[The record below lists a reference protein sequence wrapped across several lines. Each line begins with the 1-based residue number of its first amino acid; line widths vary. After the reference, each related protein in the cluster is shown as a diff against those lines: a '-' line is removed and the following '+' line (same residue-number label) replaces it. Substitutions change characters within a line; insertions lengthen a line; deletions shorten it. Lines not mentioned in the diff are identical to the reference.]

1 MKDASPSSV
10 IRVRFAPSPTGQVH
24 IGNIRVAIFN
34 WLFARHH
41 GGRFLLRIEDT
52 DRERS
57 TPEAVD
63 ALLDVMSWLG
73 LNYDEPPVYQ
83 SRELDRHREAV
94 EALLARGHAYRG
106 TKGEGGEVIFFRM
119 PGEAIAFDD
128 AVKGRLEKQAKDL
141 PDFVILRSNGTP
153 VFHLANVV
161 DDITMGI
168 THVIRGDDHVEN
180 TFRHIAL
187 FLALG
192 APVPTYAH
200 LPMIVNAQG
209 KPYSKRDGAAFVGEF
224 RQKGYL
230 PEALFNYLAL
240 LGWSPGADREILSR
254 EEMIA
259 LFDLAQVHASPAQMD
274 LRKLEW
280 MNGEYIRRLPLETF
294 AEQFRAAL
302 ASSGVLSEPPDPAYL
317 RQVAALMQVRTHTF
331 GDVPAWAAF
340 FFRDDF
346 PWDEKTARKR
356 LQKPG
361 LPEKIQRFR
370 ETLAGL
376 ASFEAPAIEA
386 ALKAFAEKE
395 GLPAAD
401 LIHAVRVAVSG
412 LGVGPGLFEMLETL
426 GRERVLT
433 RLERALQRYGTDALE
448 DRPSH
453 AAS

>member
-1 MKDASPSSV
+1 
-10 IRVRFAPSPTGQVH
+10 
-24 IGNIRVAIFN
+24 
-34 WLFARHH
+34 
-41 GGRFLLRIEDT
+41 
-52 DRERS
+52 
-57 TPEAVD
+57 
-63 ALLDVMSWLG
+63 
-73 LNYDEPPVYQ
+73 
-83 SRELDRHREAV
+83 
-94 EALLARGHAYRG
+94 
-106 TKGEGGEVIFFRM
+106 
-119 PGEAIAFDD
+119 
-128 AVKGRLEKQAKDL
+128 
-141 PDFVILRSNGTP
+141 
-153 VFHLANVV
+153 
-161 DDITMGI
+161 
-168 THVIRGDDHVEN
+168 VEN

-187 FLALG
+187 FRALG